1 MSPLGIVLEIHSLVR
16 WVVVGISLLA
26 LVWFALVWLR
36 ALRNEKLDRGLM
48 AAFSGLIDVQ
58 VLIGIIYILW
68 SGLAGA
74 GFPSYRLEHAAIMI
88 IAAVVAHLSMR
99 WRKVAVQLRAR
110 NNLALIVGVLILVF
124 IGVSR
129 LPQGWLG

>member
-1 MSPLGIVLEIHSLVR
+1 MTLLGVVLEIHSLVR
-16 WVVVGISLLA
+16 WVVVAVSLAA
-26 LVWFALVWLR
+26 LIWFALVWLR
-36 ALRNEKLDRGLM
+36 ALRSEKVDRGLI

-58 VLIGIIYILW
+58 VLIGIIFIVW

-74 GFPSYRLEHAAIMI
+74 GFPGYRIEHAVIMI
-88 IAAVVAHLSMR
+88 IAAAVAHLSLR
-99 WRKVAVQLRAR
+99 WRGAAVPLRAR